1 MSSKLIPTKA
11 DKEIQ
16 ECIDKNRS
24 FSVISGA
31 GSGKTQSLL
40 TALSYIR
47 DSKGGDLRK
56 NDRKILCITYTNRAV
71 NVIFSR
77 LNFDEI
83 FYVSTLHSFLW
94 TVIKRFS
101 NDIRKTLIDH
111 HIPTQI
117 AKKQEDDNGG
127 NSKTAVAARQKIVS
141 LHEDMISL
149 QKVPGFSYSE
159 NSTFSN
165 YSEGQL
171 SHADIIAIAGHLI
184 TNNVILQKIMGQKY
198 PYVFVDEAQD
208 TFPEIVTALNT
219 LCSGS
224 DLPIVGYFGDPV
236 QQIYDKRAG
245 DFTGPEGFK
254 LIKKEENFRCSKTVV
269 NLLNAF
275 RKDIQQVPAGDAS
288 KLEGSVEIRLVAAE
302 QPEGPRK
309 RYTDDQIERASAKF
323 NDILKI
329 WGLHENEQTKYLF
342 LVRQMIAKRLG
353 FETLQKLFTGLYAS
367 TRAQEDYE
375 SGEHFLLKPFIK
387 VISPLLI
394 AHRTNNQK
402 EVLDILRKSSPTF
415 NPKGKNAS
423 NSLRKMR
430 DLANSLIEEL
440 SEKWESHNLQ
450 EILLFCQDNEII
462 EVSERLYRH
471 LERSPRDEDYNKDLH
486 ETDKEDWLVDE
497 FFKMHTNEIEPYAAF
512 INDNTPYSTQHGVKG
527 EEYKNV
533 VVVYD
538 DVEAAWN
545 LYSFT
550 KMLVPEIAGDPTE
563 GQLDRSIRLAYVS
576 FSRAVE
582 NLRILLFT
590 PNPQDTKRILVNKS
604 LFEEGQIIIDSFE

>member
-1 MSSKLIPTKA
+1 MISNLIPTKA
-11 DKEIQ
+11 DTEIK
-16 ECIDKNRS
+16 ECIDENHS

-47 DSKGGDLRK
+47 DSKADELRK
-56 NDRKILCITYTNRAV
+56 KDQKILCITYTNRAV
-71 NVIFSR
+71 GVIFSR

-83 FYVSTLHSFLW
+83 FYISTLHSFLW
-94 TVIKRFS
+94 TVINRFS
-101 NDIRKTLIDH
+101 TDIRKTLIDN
-111 HIPTQI
+111 HIPAQI
-117 AKKQEDDNGG
+117 AKKQKDDNGG
-127 NSKTAVAARQKIVS
+127 NSKKAVAAREKIA
-141 LHEDMISL
+141 SL
-149 QKVPGFSYSE
+149 QEEIKLLQEVSDFSYSD

-171 SHADIIAIAGHLI
+171 SHDDIIAIAGHLI
-184 TNNVILQKIMGQKY
+184 TNNAILQKIMAQKY

-224 DLPIVGYFGDPV
+224 NLPIVGYFGDPV

-245 DFTGPEGFK
+245 DFSGPEGFK
-254 LIKKEENFRCSKTVV
+254 LIKKEENFRCSKAVV

-275 RKDIQQVPAGDAS
+275 RTDIQQVSAGEVS

-309 RYTDDQIERASAKF
+309 RYTEEQIDRVSSKF
-323 NDILKI
+323 NETLKI
-329 WGLHENEQTKYLF
+329 WGLHENEETKYLF

-375 SGEHFLLKPFIK
+375 SGDHFLLKPFIK

-394 AHRTNNQK
+394 AYKANNQK
-402 EVLDILRKSSPTF
+402 EVLDTLRNSSPTF
-415 NPKGKNAS
+415 NPKGKNATK
-423 NSLRKMR
+423 SLRKMR
-430 DLANSLIEEL
+430 DLAKSLIEEL
-440 SEKWESHNLQ
+440 LEKWSKNTLQ
-450 EILLFCQDNEII
+450 EILLFCQENEII
-462 EVSERLYRH
+462 EVSERLAQH
-471 LERSPRDEDYNKDLH
+471 LERSPRNEEYNKDLH
-486 ETDKEDWLVDE
+486 EIDKEDWLVDD
-497 FFKMHTNEIEPYAAF
+497 FFKMRSDEIESYVEF
-512 INDNTPYSTQHGVKG
+512 INEHTPYSTQHGVKG

-538 DVEAAWN
+538 DIEAAWN

-550 KMLVPEIAGDPTE
+550 KMLVPEIAGNPTE
-563 GQLDRSIRLAYVS
+563 GQLDRSTRLAYVS
-576 FSRAVE
+576 FSRAIE

-590 PNPQDTKRILVNKS
+590 ADPEGTKNILIEKS
-604 LFEEGQIIIDSFE
+604 LFHEDQVILS

>member
-1 MSSKLIPTKA
+1 MSPNLIPTKA
-11 DKEIQ
+11 DTEIK
-16 ECIDKNRS
+16 ECIDENRS

-47 DSKGGDLRK
+47 DSKAGELRK
-56 NDRKILCITYTNRAV
+56 KDQKILCITYTNRAV
-71 NVIFSR
+71 GVISSR
-77 LNFDEI
+77 LSFDEI

-94 TVIKRFS
+94 TVINRFS
-101 NDIRKTLIDH
+101 TDIRKTLIDH
-111 HIPTQI
+111 HIPAQI

-127 NSKTAVAARQKIVS
+127 NSKKAVAAREKIAS
-141 LHEDMISL
+141 LKEDIKSL
-149 QKVPGFSYSE
+149 QEVSNFYYSD

-171 SHADIIAIAGHLI
+171 SHDDIIAIAGHLI
-184 TNNVILQKIMGQKY
+184 TNNAILQKIMVQKY

-208 TFPEIVTALNT
+208 TFAEIVTALNT

-224 DLPIVGYFGDPV
+224 SLPIVGYFGDPV

-245 DFTGPEGFK
+245 NFSGPEGFK
-254 LIKKEENFRCSKTVV
+254 LIKKEENFRCSKAVV

-275 RKDIQQVPAGDAS
+275 RTDIQQVSAGEAS
-288 KLEGSVEIRLVAAE
+288 KLEGSVEIRLIAAE

-309 RYTDDQIERASAKF
+309 RYTDEQIERASTKF

-329 WGLHENEQTKYLF
+329 WGLHENEETKYLF

-375 SGEHFLLKPFIK
+375 SGDHFLLKPFIK

-402 EVLDILRKSSPTF
+402 EVLDILRNSSPTF
-415 NPKGKNAS
+415 NPKGKNA
-423 NSLRKMR
+423 NKSLRKMR
-430 DLANSLIEEL
+430 DLAKSLIEEL
-440 SEKWESHNLQ
+440 SGRWSSNTLQ
-450 EILLFCQDNEII
+450 EILLFCQENEII
-462 EVSERLYRH
+462 EVSERLSRH

-486 ETDKEDWLVDE
+486 EIDKEDWLVDE
-497 FFKMHTNEIEPYAAF
+497 FFKMRTDEIEPYADF
-512 INDNTPYSTQHGVKG
+512 INEHTPYSTQHGVKG

-538 DVEAAWN
+538 DIEAAWN

-550 KMLVPEIAGDPTE
+550 KMLVPEIAGSPTE

-590 PNPQDTKRILVNKS
+590 ADPKGTKNILIEKS
-604 LFEEGQIIIDSFE
+604 LFQEDQVIINQ

>member
-1 MSSKLIPTKA
+1 MSPNLIPTKA
-11 DKEIQ
+11 DTQIK
-16 ECIDKNRS
+16 ECIDENRS

-47 DSKGGDLRK
+47 DSKADKLRK
-56 NDRKILCITYTNRAV
+56 KDQKILCITYTNRAV
-71 NVIFSR
+71 GVIFSR

-94 TVIKRFS
+94 TVINRFS
-101 NDIRKTLIDH
+101 TDIRKTLIDH
-111 HIPTQI
+111 HIPAQI

-127 NSKTAVAARQKIVS
+127 NSKKAVSAREKIA
-141 LHEDMISL
+141 SL
-149 QKVPGFSYSE
+149 QEDIKSLQEVSDFSYSD

-171 SHADIIAIAGHLI
+171 SHDDIIAISGHLI
-184 TNNVILQKIMGQKY
+184 TNNVILQKIMAQKY

-224 DLPIVGYFGDPV
+224 NLPIVGYFGDPV

-245 DFTGPEGFK
+245 DFSGPEGFK
-254 LIKKEENFRCSKTVV
+254 LIKKEENFRCSKAVV

-275 RKDIQQVPAGDAS
+275 RTDIQQVSAGEAS

-309 RYTDDQIERASAKF
+309 RYTDEQIERASVKF
-323 NDILKI
+323 NNILKI
-329 WGLHENEQTKYLF
+329 WGLHENEETKYLF

-375 SGEHFLLKPFIK
+375 SGYHFLLKPFIK

-394 AHRTNNQK
+394 AHRINNQK
-402 EVLDILRKSSPTF
+402 EVLDILRNSSPTF
-415 NPKGKNAS
+415 NPKGKNA
-423 NSLRKMR
+423 NKSLRKMR
-430 DLANSLIEEL
+430 DLAKSLIEEL
-440 SEKWESHNLQ
+440 SEKWASHTLR
-450 EILLFCQDNEII
+450 EILLFCQKNEII
-462 EVSERLYRH
+462 EVSERLSRH
-471 LERSPRDEDYNKDLH
+471 LERSPRDEEYNKDLN
-486 ETDKEDWLVDE
+486 EIDKEDWLVDE
-497 FFKMHTNEIEPYAAF
+497 FFKMRTDEIEPYVDF
-512 INDNTPYSTQHGVKG
+512 INEHTPYSTQHGVKG

-538 DVEAAWN
+538 DIEAAWN

-550 KMLVPEIAGDPTE
+550 KMLVPEIAGSPTE

-582 NLRILLFT
+582 NLRIILFT
-590 PNPQDTKRILVNKS
+590 ADPEGTKNILIEKS
-604 LFEEGQIIIDSFE
+604 LFRKDQVIIN

>member
-1 MSSKLIPTKA
+1 MSPNLIPTKA
-11 DKEIQ
+11 DTEIK
-16 ECIDKNRS
+16 ECIDENRS

-47 DSKGGDLRK
+47 DSKAGELRK
-56 NDRKILCITYTNRAV
+56 KDQKILCITYTNRAV
-71 NVIFSR
+71 GVISSR

-94 TVIKRFS
+94 TVINRFTT
-101 NDIRKTLIDH
+101 DIRKILIDY
-111 HIPTQI
+111 HIPSQI

-127 NSKTAVAARQKIVS
+127 SSKKAIAAREKIAALQEDIES
-141 LHEDMISL
+141 LHEVSD
-149 QKVPGFSYSE
+149 FSYSD

-171 SHADIIAIAGHLI
+171 NHDDIIAISGHLI
-184 TNNVILQKIMGQKY
+184 TNNAILQKIMAQKY

-219 LCSGS
+219 LCSGG
-224 DLPIVGYFGDPV
+224 DLPIVGYFGDPF

-254 LIKKEENFRCSKTVV
+254 LIKKEENFRCSKAVV
-269 NLLNAF
+269 DLLNAF
-275 RKDIQQVPAGDAS
+275 RKDIQQKPAGKAKDVV
-288 KLEGSVEIRLVAAE
+288 GSVEIRLVATE

-309 RYTDDQIERASAKF
+309 RYTDEQIERVSAKF
-323 NDILKI
+323 NDILKV
-329 WGLHENEQTKYLF
+329 WDLHEDEETKYLF

-353 FETLQKLFTGLYAS
+353 FETLQKLFTGIYAS

-375 SGEHFLLKPFIK
+375 SGDYFLLKPFIK
-387 VISPLLI
+387 VISPLLV

-402 EVLDILRKSSPTF
+402 KVLDILRNSSPTF
-415 NPKGKNAS
+415 NPKGKNA
-423 NSLRKMR
+423 NKSLQKMR
-430 DLANSLIEEL
+430 DLAKSLTEEL
-440 SEKWESHNLQ
+440 SEKWSKNTLQ
-450 EILLFCQDNEII
+450 EILLFCQENEII
-462 EVSERLYRH
+462 EVSERLSRH
-471 LERSPRDEDYNKDLH
+471 LERSPRDEEYNKDLH
-486 ETDKEDWLVDE
+486 EIDKEDWLVDE
-497 FFKMHTNEIEPYAAF
+497 FFKMRNCEIEPYVDF
-512 INDNTPYSTQHGVKG
+512 INENTPYSTQHGVKG

-538 DVEAAWN
+538 DIEAAWN

-550 KMLVPEIAGDPTE
+550 KMLVPEIAGSPTE
-563 GQLDRSIRLAYVS
+563 GQLERSIRLAYVS

-582 NLRILLFT
+582 NLRILLYT
-590 PNPQDTKRILVNKS
+590 ADPEGTKNILIEKS
-604 LFEEGQIIIDSFE
+604 LFQKDQIIIN

>member
-1 MSSKLIPTKA
+1 MSSNLIPTKA
-11 DKEIQ
+11 DTEIK
-16 ECIDKNRS
+16 ECIDENRS

-47 DSKGGDLRK
+47 DSKADELRK
-56 NDRKILCITYTNRAV
+56 KDQKILCITYTNRAV
-71 NVIFSR
+71 GVIFSR

-94 TVIKRFS
+94 TVINRFS
-101 NDIRKTLIDH
+101 TDIRKTLIDH
-111 HIPTQI
+111 HIPAQI
-117 AKKQEDDNGG
+117 AKKQEDNNGG
-127 NSKTAVAARQKIVS
+127 NSKKAVAAREKIASMQEDIKFLQVVS
-141 LHEDMISL
+141 H
-149 QKVPGFSYSE
+149 FSYSD
-159 NSTFSN
+159 NSTFSK

-171 SHADIIAIAGHLI
+171 SHDDIIAIAGHLI
-184 TNNVILQKIMGQKY
+184 TNNAILQKIMAQKY

-224 DLPIVGYFGDPV
+224 NLPIVGYFGDPV

-245 DFTGPEGFK
+245 DFSGPEGFK
-254 LIKKEENFRCSKTVV
+254 LIKKEENFRCSKAVV

-275 RKDIQQVPAGDAS
+275 RTDIQQVSAGEVS

-309 RYTDDQIERASAKF
+309 RYTDEQIDRVSSKF
-323 NDILKI
+323 NETLKI
-329 WGLHENEQTKYLF
+329 WGLLENEDTKYLF

-375 SGEHFLLKPFIK
+375 SGDHFLLKPFIK

-394 AHRTNNQK
+394 AHKANNQK
-402 EVLDILRKSSPTF
+402 EVLDILRNSSPTF
-415 NPKGKNAS
+415 NPKGKNATK
-423 NSLRKMR
+423 SLRKMR
-430 DLANSLIEEL
+430 DLAKILIEEL
-440 SEKWESHNLQ
+440 FVKWSKNTLQ
-450 EILLFCQDNEII
+450 EILLFCQENEII
-462 EVSERLYRH
+462 EVSERLSQH
-471 LERSPRDEDYNKDLH
+471 LERSPRNEEYNKDLH
-486 ETDKEDWLVDE
+486 EIDKEDWLVDD
-497 FFKMHTNEIEPYAAF
+497 FFKMRTGEIEPYVEF
-512 INDNTPYSTQHGVKG
+512 INEHTPYSTQHGVKG

-538 DVEAAWN
+538 DIEAAWN

-550 KMLVPEIAGDPTE
+550 KMLVPEIAGNPTE
-563 GQLDRSIRLAYVS
+563 GQLDRSTRLAYVS

-590 PNPQDTKRILVNKS
+590 ADPVGTKSILIEKS
-604 LFEEGQIIIDSFE
+604 LFHEDQVIIS

>member
-1 MSSKLIPTKA
+1 MKPRLIPTRA
-11 DKEIQ
+11 DTEIK
-16 ECIDKNRS
+16 ECIDENRS

-47 DSKGGDLRK
+47 DSKAVVLRK
-56 NDRKILCITYTNRAV
+56 NDQKILCITYTNRAV
-71 NVIFSR
+71 DVIFSR
-77 LNFDEI
+77 LNFDDT

-94 TVIKRFS
+94 AVIKRFS
-101 NDIRKTLIDH
+101 TDIRKTLIDH

-117 AKKQEDDNGG
+117 EKKQEDDNGG
-127 NSKTAVAARQKIVS
+127 SSKKAVAAREKIAS
-141 LHEDMISL
+141 LQEDIISL
-149 QKVPGFSYSE
+149 QDVKNFSYSE

-171 SHADIIAIAGHLI
+171 SHDDIIAISGHLI
-184 TNNVILQKIMGQKY
+184 TNNKILQKILAQKY
-198 PYVFVDEAQD
+198 PYIFVDEAQD

-219 LCSGS
+219 LCSGNG
-224 DLPIVGYFGDPV
+224 LPIIGYFGDPV

-245 DFTGPEGFK
+245 DFSGPEGFK
-254 LIKKEENFRCSKTVV
+254 LIKKEENFRCSKAVI

-275 RKDIQQVPAGDAS
+275 RKDIQQVPAGNAS
-288 KLEGSVEIRLVAAE
+288 QIEGSVEIRLVAAE

-309 RYTDDQIERASAKF
+309 RYTDEQIDRASNKF
-323 NDILKI
+323 NDALKI
-329 WGLHENEQTKYLF
+329 WGLHENEETKYLF
-342 LVRQMIAKRLG
+342 LVRQMIAKRLE
-353 FETLQKLFTGLYAS
+353 FEAFQKLFTGPYAS

-387 VISPLLI
+387 VLSPLLI
-394 AHRTNNQK
+394 AHRADSRK
-402 EVLDILRKSSPTF
+402 EVLDILRKSCPTF
-415 NPKGKNAS
+415 NPKGRNARKT
-423 NSLRKMR
+423 LREMR
-430 DLANSLIEEL
+430 DLAKSLVEEL
-440 SEKWESHNLQ
+440 SERWTSQ
-450 EILLFCQDNEII
+450 SIREILLFCQSNEII
-462 EVSERLYRH
+462 EVSERLSRH
-471 LERSPRDEDYNKDLH
+471 LERSPRTEDYDNDLH
-486 ETDKEDWLVDE
+486 AIDKEDWLVDE
-497 FFKMHTNEIEPYAAF
+497 FFNIYSDAIEPYAAF

-538 DVEAAWN
+538 DIEAAWN

-550 KMLVPEIAGDPTE
+550 KMLVPELSGNPTE
-563 GQLDRSIRLAYVS
+563 GQLDRSTRLAYVS

-590 PNPQDTKRILVNKS
+590 PDPKGTKSILIEKS
-604 LFEEGQIIIDSFE
+604 LFQEDQVVIES

>member
-1 MSSKLIPTKA
+1 MSPNLIPTKA
-11 DKEIQ
+11 DTEIK
-16 ECIDKNRS
+16 ECIDENRS

-40 TALSYIR
+40 SALSYIR
-47 DSKGGDLRK
+47 DSKAGELRK
-56 NDRKILCITYTNRAV
+56 KDQKILCITYTNRSV
-71 NVIFSR
+71 GVISSR

-101 NDIRKTLIDH
+101 TDIRKTLIDH
-111 HIPTQI
+111 HIPAQI

-127 NSKTAVAARQKIVS
+127 NSKKAVAAREKVAS
-141 LHEDMISL
+141 LKEDVKSL
-149 QKVPGFSYSE
+149 QEVSDFYYSD

-171 SHADIIAIAGHLI
+171 SHDDIIAIAGHLI
-184 TNNVILQKIMGQKY
+184 TNNAILQKIMAQKY

-224 DLPIVGYFGDPV
+224 SLPIVGYFGDPV

-245 DFTGPEGFK
+245 DFSGPEGFK
-254 LIKKEENFRCSKTVV
+254 LIKKEENFRCSKAVV

-275 RKDIQQVPAGDAS
+275 RTDIQQVSAGEAS

-309 RYTDDQIERASAKF
+309 RYTDEQIERASIKF

-329 WGLHENEQTKYLF
+329 WGIHENEETKYLF
-342 LVRQMIAKRLG
+342 LVRQMIARRLG

-375 SGEHFLLKPFIK
+375 SGDHFLLKPFIK

-394 AHRTNNQK
+394 AHRANNQK
-402 EVLDILRKSSPTF
+402 EVLDILRNSSPTF
-415 NPKGKNAS
+415 NPKGKNA
-423 NSLRKMR
+423 NISLRKMR
-430 DLANSLIEEL
+430 DLAKSLIEEL
-440 SEKWESHNLQ
+440 SEKWSSNTLQ
-450 EILLFCQDNEII
+450 EILLFCQENEII
-462 EVSERLYRH
+462 EVSERLSRH
-471 LERSPRDEDYNKDLH
+471 LERSPRDEDYSKDLH
-486 ETDKEDWLVDE
+486 EIDKEDWLADE
-497 FFKMHTNEIEPYAAF
+497 FFKMHTDEIEPYTDF
-512 INDNTPYSTQHGVKG
+512 INENTPYSTQHGVKG

-538 DVEAAWN
+538 DIEAAWN

-550 KMLVPEIAGDPTE
+550 KMLVPEIAGSPTE

-590 PNPQDTKRILVNKS
+590 ADPEGTKNILIEKS
-604 LFEEGQIIIDSFE
+604 LFQQDQVIIN

>member
-1 MSSKLIPTKA
+1 MKPRLIPTMA
-11 DKEIQ
+11 DTEIK
-16 ECIDKNRS
+16 ECIDENRS

-47 DSKGGDLRK
+47 DSKAGVFRK
-56 NDRKILCITYTNRAV
+56 NDQKILCITYTNRAV

-77 LNFDEI
+77 LNFDDI

-101 NDIRKTLIDH
+101 TDIRKTLIDH

-117 AKKQEDDNGG
+117 ARKQEDDNGG
-127 NSKTAVAARQKIVS
+127 NSKKAVVAREKITS
-141 LHEDMISL
+141 LQEDIISL
-149 QKVPGFSYSE
+149 QDAKNFSYSE

-171 SHADIIAIAGHLI
+171 SHDDIIAIAGHLI
-184 TNNVILQKIMGQKY
+184 TNNVILQKILTQKY
-198 PYVFVDEAQD
+198 PYIFVDEAQD
-208 TFPEIVTALNT
+208 TFSEIVTALNT

-224 DLPIVGYFGDPV
+224 GLPIVGYFGDPV

-245 DFTGPEGFK
+245 DFSGPEGFK
-254 LIKKEENFRCSKTVV
+254 LIKKEENFRCSKAVI

-275 RKDIQQVPAGDAS
+275 RKDIQQVPAGKA
-288 KLEGSVEIRLVAAE
+288 LQIEGSVEIRLVAAE

-309 RYTDDQIERASAKF
+309 RYTDEQIDRASDKF
-323 NDILKI
+323 NDALKI
-329 WGLHENEQTKYLF
+329 WGFQENEETKYLF

-353 FETLQKLFTGLYAS
+353 FETLQKLFTGPYAS

-375 SGEHFLLKPFIK
+375 SGVHFLLKPFIN
-387 VISPLLI
+387 VLSPLLI
-394 AHRTNNQK
+394 AHRTDSRK
-402 EVLDILRKSSPTF
+402 EVLDILRKSCPTF
-415 NPKGKNAS
+415 NPKGRNARKT
-423 NSLRKMR
+423 LREMR
-430 DLANSLIEEL
+430 DLAKSLVEEL
-440 SEKWESHNLQ
+440 SERWTSKSIQ
-450 EILLFCQDNEII
+450 EILLFCQSNEII
-462 EVSERLYRH
+462 NVSERLSRH
-471 LERSPRDEDYNKDLH
+471 LERSPRTEDYDNDLYAI
-486 ETDKEDWLVDE
+486 DKEDWLVDE
-497 FFKMHTNEIEPYAAF
+497 FFNMHLDKIEPYAAF

-538 DVEAAWN
+538 DIEAAWN

-550 KMLVPEIAGDPTE
+550 KMLVPELSGNPTE
-563 GQLDRSIRLAYVS
+563 GQLDRSTRLAYVS

-590 PNPQDTKRILVNKS
+590 PDPKGTKSILIEKS
-604 LFEEGQIIIDSFE
+604 LFQEDQVVIES

>member
-1 MSSKLIPTKA
+1 MSPNLIPTKA
-11 DKEIQ
+11 DTQIKD
-16 ECIDKNRS
+16 CIDENRS

-47 DSKGGDLRK
+47 DSKADELRRK
-56 NDRKILCITYTNRAV
+56 DQKILCITYTKRAV
-71 NVIFSR
+71 GVISSR

-94 TVIKRFS
+94 TVINRFS
-101 NDIRKTLIDH
+101 TDIKKTLIDH
-111 HIPTQI
+111 HIPAQI

-127 NSKTAVAARQKIVS
+127 SSKKAVAAREKIT
-141 LHEDMISL
+141 SL
-149 QKVPGFSYSE
+149 QEEIKALKEVSGFSYSD

-171 SHADIIAIAGHLI
+171 SHDDIIAIAGHLI
-184 TNNVILQKIMGQKY
+184 TNNAILQKIMAQKY

-208 TFPEIVTALNT
+208 TFTEIVTALNT
-219 LCSGS
+219 LCSGNG
-224 DLPIVGYFGDPV
+224 LPIVGYFGDPV

-245 DFTGPEGFK
+245 DFSGPEGFK
-254 LIKKEENFRCSKTVV
+254 LIKKQENFRCSKAVV

-275 RKDIQQVPAGDAS
+275 RTDIQQVSAGEAS
-288 KLEGSVEIRLVAAE
+288 KLEGSVKLRLITAE
-302 QPEGPRK
+302 EPEGPRR
-309 RYTDDQIERASAKF
+309 RYTDEQIERASAKF
-323 NDILKI
+323 NEILKI
-329 WGLHENEQTKYLF
+329 WNLHENEETKYLF

-367 TRAQEDYE
+367 TRAQDDYE
-375 SGEHFLLKPFIK
+375 SGDHFLLKPFIK

-402 EVLDILRKSSPTF
+402 EVLDILRNSSPTF
-415 NPKGKNAS
+415 NPKGKNA
-423 NSLRKMR
+423 NKSLRKMR
-430 DLANSLIEEL
+430 DLAKGLIEEL
-440 SEKWESHNLQ
+440 LEKWSSNTLQ
-450 EILLFCQDNEII
+450 EILLFCQQNEII
-462 EVSERLYRH
+462 EVSERLFRH
-471 LERSPRDEDYNKDLH
+471 LGRSPRDEEYNKDLH
-486 ETDKEDWLVDE
+486 EIDKEDWLVDE
-497 FFKMHTNEIEPYAAF
+497 YFKMRTGEIEPYVDF
-512 INDNTPYSTQHGVKG
+512 INENTPYSTQHGVKG

-538 DVEAAWN
+538 DIEAAWN

-550 KMLVPEIAGDPTE
+550 KMLVPEIAGSPTE
-563 GQLDRSIRLAYVS
+563 GQLDRSTRLAYVS

-590 PNPQDTKRILVNKS
+590 ADPEGTKNILIEKS
-604 LFEEGQIIIDSFE
+604 LFQEDQIIIN

>member
-1 MSSKLIPTKA
+1 MSPKLIPTKA
-11 DKEIQ
+11 DTEIK
-16 ECIDKNRS
+16 ECIDENRS

-47 DSKGGDLRK
+47 DLKAAELRK
-56 NDRKILCITYTNRAV
+56 NDQKILCITYTKRAV
-71 NVIFSR
+71 GVIFSR

-94 TVIKRFS
+94 TVINRFS
-101 NDIRKTLIDH
+101 TDIRKTLIDH
-111 HIPTQI
+111 HIPALI
-117 AKKQEDDNGG
+117 VKKQEDDNGG
-127 NSKTAVAARQKIVS
+127 SSKKAISAREKIAS
-141 LHEDMISL
+141 LQEDIKSL
-149 QKVPGFSYSE
+149 QKVSDFSYSD

-171 SHADIIAIAGHLI
+171 SHDDIIAIAGHLI
-184 TNNVILQKIMGQKY
+184 TNNMILQKIMAQKY

-208 TFPEIVTALNT
+208 TFTEIVMALNT
-219 LCSGS
+219 LCSGNG
-224 DLPIVGYFGDPV
+224 LPIVGYFGDPV

-245 DFTGPEGFK
+245 DFSGPEGFK
-254 LIKKEENFRCSKTVV
+254 LIKKEENFRCSKAVV

-275 RKDIQQVPAGDAS
+275 RTDIQQVSAGEAA

-302 QPEGPRK
+302 QPESPRK
-309 RYTDDQIERASAKF
+309 RYSDEQIERASAKF
-323 NDILKI
+323 SDILKI
-329 WGLHENEQTKYLF
+329 WDLHENDETKYLF

-353 FETLQKLFTGLYAS
+353 FETLQKLFTGVYAS

-375 SGEHFLLKPFIK
+375 SGDHFLLKPFIK

-402 EVLDILRKSSPTF
+402 ELLDILRKSCPTF
-415 NPKGKNAS
+415 YPKGKNA
-423 NSLRKMR
+423 NESLRKMR
-430 DLANSLIEEL
+430 DLAKSLIEEL
-440 SEKWESHNLQ
+440 LEKWSSNTLQ
-450 EILLFCQDNEII
+450 EILLFCQGNEII
-462 EVSERLYRH
+462 EVSERLARH
-471 LERSPRDEDYNKDLH
+471 LERAPRDEEYNQDLH
-486 ETDKEDWLVDE
+486 EIDKEDWLVDE
-497 FFKMHTNEIEPYAAF
+497 FFKMSTDEIEPYVEF
-512 INDNTPYSTQHGVKG
+512 INEHTPYSTQHGVKG

-538 DVEAAWN
+538 DIEAAWN

-550 KMLVPEIAGDPTE
+550 KMLVPEIAGSPTE

-590 PNPQDTKRILVNKS
+590 ADPEGTKNILIEKS
-604 LFEEGQIIIDSFE
+604 LFREDQVIIN

>member
-1 MSSKLIPTKA
+1 MSPNLIPTKA
-11 DKEIQ
+11 DTEIK
-16 ECIDKNRS
+16 ECIDENRS

-47 DSKGGDLRK
+47 DSKAAELRK
-56 NDRKILCITYTNRAV
+56 KDQKILCITYTNRAV
-71 NVIFSR
+71 GVIFSR

-83 FYVSTLHSFLW
+83 FYISTLHRFLW
-94 TVIKRFS
+94 TVINRFS
-101 NDIRKTLIDH
+101 TNIRKTLIDH
-111 HIPTQI
+111 HIPAQI

-127 NSKTAVAARQKIVS
+127 SSKKAINARDKIA
-141 LHEDMISL
+141 SL
-149 QKVPGFSYSE
+149 QEDIKSLQEVSDFSYSD

-171 SHADIIAIAGHLI
+171 SHDDIIAIAGYLI
-184 TNNVILQKIMGQKY
+184 TNNAILQKIMAQKY

-224 DLPIVGYFGDPV
+224 NLPIVGYFGDPF

-245 DFTGPEGFK
+245 DFSRPEGFK
-254 LIKKEENFRCSKTVV
+254 LIKKEENFRCSKAVV

-275 RKDIQQVPAGDAS
+275 RTDIQQVSAGEAS

-309 RYTDDQIERASAKF
+309 RYTDEQIERVSAKF

-329 WGLHENEQTKYLF
+329 WDLHDNEETKYLF

-367 TRAQEDYE
+367 TRAQENYE
-375 SGEHFLLKPFIK
+375 SGDHFLLKPFIK
-387 VISPLLI
+387 VISPLLV
-394 AHRTNNQK
+394 AHKTNNQK
-402 EVLDILRKSSPTF
+402 EVLDILRNSSPTF
-415 NPKGKNAS
+415 NPKGKNA
-423 NSLRKMR
+423 NKSLRKMR
-430 DLANSLIEEL
+430 DLAKSLIEEL
-440 SEKWESHNLQ
+440 SEKWSSNTLQ
-450 EILLFCQDNEII
+450 KILLFCHENEII
-462 EVSERLYRH
+462 EVSERLSRH
-471 LERSPRDEDYNKDLH
+471 LERSPRDEEYNKDIN
-486 ETDKEDWLVDE
+486 EIDKEDWLVDE
-497 FFKMHTNEIEPYAAF
+497 FFKMRTDEIEPYADF
-512 INDNTPYSTQHGVKG
+512 INEHTPYSTQHGVKG

-538 DVEAAWN
+538 DIEAAWD

-550 KMLVPEIAGDPTE
+550 KMLVPEIAGSPTE

-582 NLRILLFT
+582 NLRIILFT
-590 PNPQDTKRILVNKS
+590 ADPEGTKNILIEKS
-604 LFEEGQIIIDSFE
+604 LFREDQVIIN

>member
-1 MSSKLIPTKA
+1 MSPNLILTKA
-11 DKEIQ
+11 DTEIK
-16 ECIDKNRS
+16 ECIDENRS

-47 DSKGGDLRK
+47 DSKARELRK
-56 NDRKILCITYTNRAV
+56 KDQKILCITYTKRAV
-71 NVIFSR
+71 GVISSR

-94 TVIKRFS
+94 TVINRFS
-101 NDIRKTLIDH
+101 TDIKKALIDH
-111 HIPTQI
+111 HIPAQI

-127 NSKTAVAARQKIVS
+127 NSKKAVTARQKIAALQEDIKS
-141 LHEDMISL
+141 LHEVSD
-149 QKVPGFSYSE
+149 FSYSD
-159 NSTFSN
+159 NSTFNN

-171 SHADIIAIAGHLI
+171 SHDDIIAIAGHLI
-184 TNNVILQKIMGQKY
+184 TNNAILQKIMAQKY

-208 TFPEIVTALNT
+208 TFTEIVTALNT

-245 DFTGPEGFK
+245 DFSGPEGFK
-254 LIKKEENFRCSKTVV
+254 LIKKEENFRCSKAVV

-275 RKDIQQVPAGDAS
+275 RTDIQQVSAGKAS

-309 RYTDDQIERASAKF
+309 RYTDEQIERASAKF

-329 WGLHENEQTKYLF
+329 WDLHENEETKYLF

-375 SGEHFLLKPFIK
+375 SGDHFLLKLFIK
-387 VISPLLI
+387 VISPLLV

-402 EVLDILRKSSPTF
+402 EVLDILRNSSPTF
-415 NPKGKNAS
+415 NPKGKNA
-423 NSLRKMR
+423 NKSLRKMR
-430 DLANSLIEEL
+430 DLAKSLIEEL
-440 SEKWESHNLQ
+440 SEKWSSNTLK
-450 EILLFCQDNEII
+450 EILLFCQENEII
-462 EVSERLYRH
+462 KVSERLFWH
-471 LERSPRDEDYNKDLH
+471 LERSPRDEEYNKDLH
-486 ETDKEDWLVDE
+486 EIDKEDWLVDE
-497 FFKMHTNEIEPYAAF
+497 FFKMHTDQIEPYAEF
-512 INDNTPYSTQHGVKG
+512 INEHTPYSTQHGVKG

-538 DVEAAWN
+538 DIEAAWN

-550 KMLVPEIAGDPTE
+550 KMLVPELAGNPTE
-563 GQLDRSIRLAYVS
+563 GQLDRSTRLAYVS
-576 FSRAVE
+576 FSRAIE

-590 PNPQDTKRILVNKS
+590 QNPKDTKSILIEKS
-604 LFEEGQIIIDSFE
+604 LFKEEQIIIEA

>member
-1 MSSKLIPTKA
+1 MSPNLIPTKA
-11 DKEIQ
+11 DTEIK
-16 ECIDKNRS
+16 ECINENRS

-47 DSKGGDLRK
+47 DSKAGELRK
-56 NDRKILCITYTNRAV
+56 KDQKILCITYTNRAV
-71 NVIFSR
+71 GVISSR

-94 TVIKRFS
+94 TVINRFTT
-101 NDIRKTLIDH
+101 DIRKSLIDH
-111 HIPTQI
+111 HIPAQI

-127 NSKTAVAARQKIVS
+127 SSKKAIAAREKIAA
-141 LHEDMISL
+141 LQEDIESL
-149 QKVPGFSYSE
+149 QKVSDFSYSD

-171 SHADIIAIAGHLI
+171 SHDDIIAIAGHLI
-184 TNNVILQKIMGQKY
+184 TNNAILQKIMAQKY

-208 TFPEIVTALNT
+208 TFPEIVTALNA
-219 LCSGS
+219 LCSGN
-224 DLPIVGYFGDPV
+224 DLPIVGYFGDPI

-254 LIKKEENFRCSKTVV
+254 LIKKEENFRCSKAVV
-269 NLLNAF
+269 DLLNAF
-275 RKDIQQVPAGDAS
+275 RKDIQQKPAGKAKDI
-288 KLEGSVEIRLVAAE
+288 EGSVEIRLVATE

-309 RYTDDQIERASAKF
+309 RYTDEQIERVSAKF

-329 WGLHENEQTKYLF
+329 WDLHENEETKYLF

-375 SGEHFLLKPFIK
+375 SGDHFLLKPFIK
-387 VISPLLI
+387 VISPLLV

-402 EVLDILRKSSPTF
+402 EVLNILRNSSPTF
-415 NPKGKNAS
+415 NPKGKNA
-423 NSLRKMR
+423 NKSLQKMR
-430 DLANSLIEEL
+430 DLAKSLIEEL
-440 SEKWESHNLQ
+440 SEKWSNNTLQ
-450 EILLFCQDNEII
+450 EILLFCQENEII
-462 EVSERLYRH
+462 EVSERLSRH
-471 LERSPRDEDYNKDLH
+471 LERSPRGVEYNKDLH
-486 ETDKEDWLVDE
+486 EIDKEDWLVDE
-497 FFKMHTNEIEPYAAF
+497 FFKMRTSEIEPYVDF
-512 INDNTPYSTQHGVKG
+512 INENTPYSTQHGVKG

-538 DVEAAWN
+538 DIEAAWN

-550 KMLVPEIAGDPTE
+550 KMLVPEIAGTPTE

-582 NLRILLFT
+582 NLRILLYT
-590 PNPQDTKRILVNKS
+590 ADPEGTKNILIEKS
-604 LFEEGQIIIDSFE
+604 LFQKDQIIIN

>member
-1 MSSKLIPTKA
+1 MSPKLIPTKA
-11 DKEIQ
+11 DTEIK
-16 ECIDKNRS
+16 ECINENLS

-47 DSKGGDLRK
+47 DSKAGELRK
-56 NDRKILCITYTNRAV
+56 KDQKILCITYTNRAV
-71 NVIFSR
+71 GVIFSR

-83 FYVSTLHSFLW
+83 FYVSTLHRFLW
-94 TVIKRFS
+94 TVINRFS
-101 NDIRKTLIDH
+101 TDIRKTLIDH
-111 HIPTQI
+111 HIPAQI

-127 NSKTAVAARQKIVS
+127 SSKKAVAAREKIA
-141 LHEDMISL
+141 SL
-149 QKVPGFSYSE
+149 QEDIKSLQDVSNFSYSD

-171 SHADIIAIAGHLI
+171 SHDDIIAIAGHLI
-184 TNNVILQKIMGQKY
+184 TNNAILQKIMAQKY

-208 TFPEIVTALNT
+208 TFTEIVTALNT
-219 LCSGS
+219 LCSGN

-245 DFTGPEGFK
+245 DFTKPEGFK
-254 LIKKEENFRCSKTVV
+254 LIKKEENFRCSKAVV

-275 RKDIQQVPAGDAS
+275 RKDIQQVSAGEAS
-288 KLEGSVEIRLVAAE
+288 KLEGSVEIRLVATE

-323 NDILKI
+323 NEILKT
-329 WGLHENEQTKYLF
+329 WNLHENEETKYLF

-375 SGEHFLLKPFIK
+375 SGGHFLIKPFIK

-394 AHRTNNQK
+394 AHRTNYQK
-402 EVLDILRKSSPTF
+402 EILDILRNSSPTF
-415 NPKGKNAS
+415 NPKGKNA
-423 NSLRKMR
+423 NKSLRKMR
-430 DLANSLIEEL
+430 DLAKSLIEEL
-440 SEKWESHNLQ
+440 SEKWTGNTLQ
-450 EILLFCQDNEII
+450 EILLFCQENEII
-462 EVSERLYRH
+462 EVSERLSRH

-486 ETDKEDWLVDE
+486 EIDKEDWLVDE
-497 FFKMHTNEIEPYAAF
+497 FFKMHTDQIEPYADF
-512 INDNTPYSTQHGVKG
+512 INEHTPYSTQHGVKG

-538 DVEAAWN
+538 DIEAAWN

-550 KMLVPEIAGDPTE
+550 KMLVPELAGNPTE
-563 GQLDRSIRLAYVS
+563 GQLDRSTRLAYVS

-590 PNPQDTKRILVNKS
+590 VDPEGTKKILIEKS
-604 LFEEGQIIIDSFE
+604 LFQEDQVIIN

>member
-1 MSSKLIPTKA
+1 MSPNLIPTKA
-11 DKEIQ
+11 DTQIKD
-16 ECIDKNRS
+16 CIDENRS

-47 DSKGGDLRK
+47 DSKADELRK
-56 NDRKILCITYTNRAV
+56 KDQKILCITYTNRAV
-71 NVIFSR
+71 GVIFSR

-83 FYVSTLHSFLW
+83 FFVSTLHSFLW
-94 TVIKRFS
+94 TVINRFS
-101 NDIRKTLIDH
+101 SDIRKTLIDH
-111 HIPTQI
+111 HIPAQI

-127 NSKTAVAARQKIVS
+127 SSKKAVAAREKIT
-141 LHEDMISL
+141 SL
-149 QKVPGFSYSE
+149 QEDIKALKEVSDFSYSD

-171 SHADIIAIAGHLI
+171 SHDDIIAIAGHLI
-184 TNNVILQKIMGQKY
+184 TYNAILQKIMAQKY

-208 TFPEIVTALNT
+208 TFTEIVTALNT
-219 LCSGS
+219 LCSGNG
-224 DLPIVGYFGDPV
+224 LPIVGYFGDPF

-245 DFTGPEGFK
+245 DFSGPEGFK
-254 LIKKEENFRCSKTVV
+254 LIKKEENFRCSKAVV

-275 RKDIQQVPAGDAS
+275 RTDIQQASAGEVS
-288 KLEGSVEIRLVAAE
+288 NLEGSVEIRLVAAE
-302 QPEGPRK
+302 QPEGTRK
-309 RYTDDQIERASAKF
+309 RYTDEQIERASAKF

-329 WGLHENEQTKYLF
+329 WDLHENEETKYLF

-375 SGEHFLLKPFIK
+375 SGDHFLLKPFIK

-402 EVLDILRKSSPTF
+402 EVLDILRNSSPTF
-415 NPKGKNAS
+415 NPKGKNAKK
-423 NSLRKMR
+423 SLRKMR
-430 DLANSLIEEL
+430 DLAKSLIEEL
-440 SEKWESHNLQ
+440 LEKWSCNTLQ
-450 EILLFCQDNEII
+450 DILLFCQKNEII
-462 EVSERLYRH
+462 EVSERLSRH
-471 LERSPRDEDYNKDLH
+471 LERSPRDEEYNKDLH
-486 ETDKEDWLVDE
+486 EIDKEDWIVDE
-497 FFKMHTNEIEPYAAF
+497 FFKMRTGEIEPYVDF
-512 INDNTPYSTQHGVKG
+512 INENTPYSTQHGVKG

-538 DVEAAWN
+538 DIEAAWN

-550 KMLVPEIAGDPTE
+550 KMLVPEIAGNPTE

-590 PNPQDTKRILVNKS
+590 AEPEGTKNILIEKS
-604 LFEEGQIIIDSFE
+604 LFQEDQIIIN

>member
-1 MSSKLIPTKA
+1 MSPNLIPTKA
-11 DKEIQ
+11 DTEIK
-16 ECIDKNRS
+16 ECIDENRS

-47 DSKGGDLRK
+47 DSKAAELRK
-56 NDRKILCITYTNRAV
+56 KDQKILCITYTNRAV
-71 NVIFSR
+71 GVIFSR

-94 TVIKRFS
+94 TIINRFS
-101 NDIRKTLIDH
+101 TDIRKTLIDH
-111 HIPTQI
+111 HVPAQI

-127 NSKTAVAARQKIVS
+127 SSKKAIDARKKIA
-141 LHEDMISL
+141 SL
-149 QKVPGFSYSE
+149 QEDIKSLQEVSDFSYSD

-171 SHADIIAIAGHLI
+171 SHDDIIAIAGHLI
-184 TNNVILQKIMGQKY
+184 TNNAILQKIMAQKY

-208 TFPEIVTALNT
+208 TFPEIVTAINT

-224 DLPIVGYFGDPV
+224 NLPMVGYFGDPV

-245 DFTGPEGFK
+245 DFSGPEGFK
-254 LIKKEENFRCSKTVV
+254 LIKKEENFRCSKAVV

-275 RKDIQQVPAGDAS
+275 RTDIQQVSAGEAS

-302 QPEGPRK
+302 QPEGPRN
-309 RYTDDQIERASAKF
+309 RYTNEQIERVSAKF

-329 WGLHENEQTKYLF
+329 WGLHENEETKYLF

-387 VISPLLI
+387 VISPLLV
-394 AHRTNNQK
+394 AHRTNSQK
-402 EVLDILRKSSPTF
+402 EVLDILRNSSPTF
-415 NPKGKNAS
+415 NPKGKNA
-423 NSLRKMR
+423 NKSLRKMR
-430 DLANSLIEEL
+430 DLAKSLIEEL
-440 SEKWESHNLQ
+440 SEKWSSNTLQ
-450 EILLFCQDNEII
+450 EILLFCQENEII
-462 EVSERLYRH
+462 GVTERLSRH

-486 ETDKEDWLVDE
+486 EIDKEDWLVDE
-497 FFKMHTNEIEPYAAF
+497 FFKMSTDEIEPYAEF
-512 INDNTPYSTQHGVKG
+512 INEHTPYSTQHGVKG

-538 DVEAAWN
+538 DIEAAWN

-550 KMLVPEIAGDPTE
+550 KMLVPEIAGSPTE

-590 PNPQDTKRILVNKS
+590 ANPEGTKNILIEKS
-604 LFEEGQIIIDSFE
+604 LFHEDQVIIS

>member
-1 MSSKLIPTKA
+1 MSPNLIPTKA
-11 DKEIQ
+11 DTQIK
-16 ECIDKNRS
+16 ECIDENRS

-47 DSKGGDLRK
+47 DSKADELRK
-56 NDRKILCITYTNRAV
+56 KDQKILCITYTNRAV
-71 NVIFSR
+71 GVIFSR

-94 TVIKRFS
+94 TVINRFS
-101 NDIRKTLIDH
+101 TDIRKTLIDH
-111 HIPTQI
+111 HIPAQI
-117 AKKQEDDNGG
+117 AKKKEDDNGG
-127 NSKTAVAARQKIVS
+127 NSKKAVSAREKIAF
-141 LHEDMISL
+141 LQEDIKSL
-149 QKVPGFSYSE
+149 QEVSDFSYSD

-171 SHADIIAIAGHLI
+171 SHDDIIAIAGHLI
-184 TNNVILQKIMGQKY
+184 TNNAILQKIMAQKY

-219 LCSGS
+219 LCLGS
-224 DLPIVGYFGDPV
+224 NLPIVGYFGDPV

-245 DFTGPEGFK
+245 DFSGPDGFK
-254 LIKKEENFRCSKTVV
+254 LIKKEENFRCSKAVV

-275 RKDIQQVPAGDAS
+275 RKDIQQVSAGEAS

-302 QPEGPRK
+302 QPKGPRK
-309 RYTDDQIERASAKF
+309 RYTDEQIERATAKF

-329 WGLHENEQTKYLF
+329 WDLHENEETKYLF

-394 AHRTNNQK
+394 AHRANNQK
-402 EVLDILRKSSPTF
+402 EVLDILRNSSPTF
-415 NPKGKNAS
+415 NPRGKNV
-423 NSLRKMR
+423 NKSLRKMR
-430 DLANSLIEEL
+430 DLAKSLIEEL
-440 SEKWESHNLQ
+440 SKKWSSNTLQ
-450 EILLFCQDNEII
+450 EILLFCQENEII
-462 EVSERLYRH
+462 EVSERLSRH

-486 ETDKEDWLVDE
+486 EIDKEDWLVDE
-497 FFKMHTNEIEPYAAF
+497 FFKMHTDEIEPYTDF
-512 INDNTPYSTQHGVKG
+512 INENTPYSTQHGVKG

-538 DVEAAWN
+538 DIEAAWN

-550 KMLVPEIAGDPTE
+550 KMLVPELAGSPTE

-590 PNPQDTKRILVNKS
+590 ADPEGTKNILIEKS
-604 LFEEGQIIIDSFE
+604 LFQEDQVIIN

>member
-1 MSSKLIPTKA
+1 MSPNLIPTKA
-11 DKEIQ
+11 DTEIK
-16 ECIDKNRS
+16 ECIDENRS

-47 DSKGGDLRK
+47 DSRAAELRK
-56 NDRKILCITYTNRAV
+56 KDQKILCITYTNRAV
-71 NVIFSR
+71 GVIFSR

-94 TVIKRFS
+94 TIINRFS
-101 NDIRKTLIDH
+101 TDIRKTLIDH
-111 HIPTQI
+111 HIPAQI

-127 NSKTAVAARQKIVS
+127 SSKKAINAREKIA
-141 LHEDMISL
+141 SL
-149 QKVPGFSYSE
+149 QEDIKSLQEVSNFSYSD

-171 SHADIIAIAGHLI
+171 SHDDIIAIAGHLI
-184 TNNVILQKIMGQKY
+184 TNNAILQKIMVQKY

-208 TFPEIVTALNT
+208 TFPEIVTAINT

-224 DLPIVGYFGDPV
+224 NLPIVGYFGDPV

-245 DFTGPEGFK
+245 NFSGPEGFK
-254 LIKKEENFRCSKTVV
+254 LIKKEENFRCSKAVV

-275 RKDIQQVPAGDAS
+275 RTDIQQVSAGEAS

-302 QPEGPRK
+302 QPGGPRK
-309 RYTDDQIERASAKF
+309 RYTDEQIERVSAKF
-323 NDILKI
+323 IDILKI
-329 WGLHENEQTKYLF
+329 WDLHENEETKYLF

-375 SGEHFLLKPFIK
+375 SGDHFLLKPFIK
-387 VISPLLI
+387 VISPLLV

-402 EVLDILRKSSPTF
+402 EVLDILRNSSPTF
-415 NPKGKNAS
+415 NPKGKNA
-423 NSLRKMR
+423 NKSLRKMR
-430 DLANSLIEEL
+430 DLAKSLIEEL
-440 SEKWESHNLQ
+440 SKKWSSNTLQ
-450 EILLFCQDNEII
+450 AILLFCQEKEII
-462 EVSERLYRH
+462 EVSERLSRH

-486 ETDKEDWLVDE
+486 EIDKEDWLVDE
-497 FFKMHTNEIEPYAAF
+497 FFKMSTDEIEPYAEF
-512 INDNTPYSTQHGVKG
+512 INEHTPYSTQHGVKG

-538 DVEAAWN
+538 DIEAAWN

-550 KMLVPEIAGDPTE
+550 KMLVPEIAGSPTE

-590 PNPQDTKRILVNKS
+590 ANPEGTKNILIEKS
-604 LFEEGQIIIDSFE
+604 LFHEDQVIIN

>member
-1 MSSKLIPTKA
+1 MSPNLIPTKA
-11 DKEIQ
+11 DIEIK
-16 ECIDKNRS
+16 ECIDKHQS

-40 TALSYIR
+40 TALFYIR
-47 DSKGGDLRK
+47 DTKAGELRK
-56 NDRKILCITYTNRAV
+56 KDQKILCITYTNRAV
-71 NVIFSR
+71 DVIFSR

-83 FYVSTLHSFLW
+83 FYVSTIHSFLW
-94 TVIKRFS
+94 SIINRFS
-101 NDIRKTLIDH
+101 TDIRKTLIDH

-117 AKKQEDDNGG
+117 AKKQQDDNGG
-127 NSKTAVAARQKIVS
+127 NSKKAVSARERIA
-141 LHEDMISL
+141 SL
-149 QKVPGFSYSE
+149 QEDITSLQEVSGFSYSE

-171 SHADIIAIAGHLI
+171 SHDDIIAIAGHLI
-184 TNNVILQKIMGQKY
+184 TNNVILQKIMAQKY

-208 TFPEIVTALNT
+208 TFTEIVMALNT
-219 LCSGS
+219 ICSGS

-254 LIKKEENFRCSKTVV
+254 LIKKEENFRCSKAVIK
-269 NLLNAF
+269 LLNSF

-309 RYTDDQIERASAKF
+309 RYTDKQIERASAKF

-329 WGLHENEQTKYLF
+329 WGLHENEETKYLF

-367 TRAQEDYE
+367 TRTQEDYE
-375 SGEHFLLKPFIK
+375 SGDHFLLKPFIK

-402 EVLDILRKSSPTF
+402 EVLDILRNSSPTF
-415 NPKGKNAS
+415 NPKGKNAKE
-423 NSLRKMR
+423 SLRKMR
-430 DLANSLIEEL
+430 DSAKGLIEEL
-440 SEKWESHNLQ
+440 SEKWSNYALR
-450 EILLFCQDNEII
+450 EILLFCQKNEII
-462 EVSERLYRH
+462 EVSERLSRH
-471 LERSPRDEDYNKDLH
+471 LERSPRDEDYNEDLH
-486 ETDKEDWLVDE
+486 EIDKEDWLVDE
-497 FFKMHTNEIEPYAAF
+497 FFKMHTDEIEPYTAF

-538 DVEAAWN
+538 DIEAAWN

-550 KMLVPEIAGDPTE
+550 KMLVPELAGSPTE

-590 PNPQDTKRILVNKS
+590 ADPSGTKNILIEKS
-604 LFEEGQIIIDSFE
+604 LFQEDQVIIN

>member
-1 MSSKLIPTKA
+1 MSSNLIPTKA
-11 DKEIQ
+11 DTEIK

-47 DSKGGDLRK
+47 DSKADELRK
-56 NDRKILCITYTNRAV
+56 KDQKILCITYTNRAV
-71 NVIFSR
+71 GVIFSR

-94 TVIKRFS
+94 TVINRFS
-101 NDIRKTLIDH
+101 TDIRKTLIDH
-111 HIPTQI
+111 HIPAQI

-127 NSKTAVAARQKIVS
+127 NSKKAVAAREKIA
-141 LHEDMISL
+141 SL
-149 QKVPGFSYSE
+149 QEDIKFLQEVSNFSYSD

-171 SHADIIAIAGHLI
+171 SHDDIIAIAGHLI
-184 TNNVILQKIMGQKY
+184 TNNAILQKIMAQKY

-224 DLPIVGYFGDPV
+224 NLPIVGYFGDPV

-245 DFTGPEGFK
+245 DFSGPVGFK
-254 LIKKEENFRCSKTVV
+254 LIKKEENFRCSKAVV

-275 RKDIQQVPAGDAS
+275 RTDIQQVSAGEVS

-302 QPEGPRK
+302 HPEGPRK
-309 RYTDDQIERASAKF
+309 RYTDEQIDRVSSKF
-323 NDILKI
+323 NETLKI
-329 WGLHENEQTKYLF
+329 WGLHENEETKYLF

-375 SGEHFLLKPFIK
+375 SGDHFLLKPFIK

-394 AHRTNNQK
+394 AHKANNQK
-402 EVLDILRKSSPTF
+402 EVLDILRNSSPTF
-415 NPKGKNAS
+415 NPKGKNATK
-423 NSLRKMR
+423 SLRKMR
-430 DLANSLIEEL
+430 DLAKSLIEEL
-440 SEKWESHNLQ
+440 FVKWSKNALQ
-450 EILLFCQDNEII
+450 EILLFCQENEII
-462 EVSERLYRH
+462 DVSERLSQH
-471 LERSPRDEDYNKDLH
+471 LERSPRNEEYNKDLH
-486 ETDKEDWLVDE
+486 EIDKEDWLVDD
-497 FFKMHTNEIEPYAAF
+497 FFKMRTGEIEPYVEF
-512 INDNTPYSTQHGVKG
+512 INEHTPYSTQHGVKG

-538 DVEAAWN
+538 DIEAAWN

-550 KMLVPEIAGDPTE
+550 KMLVPEIAGNPTE
-563 GQLDRSIRLAYVS
+563 GQLDRSTRLAYVS

-590 PNPQDTKRILVNKS
+590 ADPEGTKNILIGKS
-604 LFEEGQIIIDSFE
+604 LFHEDQVIISQ

>member
-1 MSSKLIPTKA
+1 MSPNLIPTKA
-11 DKEIQ
+11 DTKIK
-16 ECIDKNRS
+16 ECIDENRS

-47 DSKGGDLRK
+47 DSKAGELRK
-56 NDRKILCITYTNRAV
+56 KDQKILCITYTNRAV
-71 NVIFSR
+71 GVISSR

-101 NDIRKTLIDH
+101 TDIRKTLIDH
-111 HIPTQI
+111 HIPAQI

-127 NSKTAVAARQKIVS
+127 NSKKAVAAREKIAS
-141 LHEDMISL
+141 LKEDIKSL
-149 QKVPGFSYSE
+149 QEVSDFYYSD

-171 SHADIIAIAGHLI
+171 SHDDIIAIAGHLI
-184 TNNVILQKIMGQKY
+184 TNNAILQKIMAQKY

-224 DLPIVGYFGDPV
+224 SLPIVGYFGDPV

-245 DFTGPEGFK
+245 DFSGPEGFK
-254 LIKKEENFRCSKTVV
+254 LIKKEENFRCSKAVV

-275 RKDIQQVPAGDAS
+275 RTDIQQVSAGKAS

-309 RYTDDQIERASAKF
+309 RYTDEQIERASIKF

-329 WGLHENEQTKYLF
+329 WGIHENEETKYLF
-342 LVRQMIAKRLG
+342 LVRQMIARRLG

-375 SGEHFLLKPFIK
+375 SGDHFLLKPFIK

-402 EVLDILRKSSPTF
+402 EVLDILRNSSPTF
-415 NPKGKNAS
+415 NPKGKNA
-423 NSLRKMR
+423 NKSLRKMR
-430 DLANSLIEEL
+430 DLAKSLIEEL
-440 SEKWESHNLQ
+440 SGRWSSNTLQ
-450 EILLFCQDNEII
+450 EILLFCQENEII
-462 EVSERLYRH
+462 EVSERLSQH

-486 ETDKEDWLVDE
+486 EIDKEDWLVDE
-497 FFKMHTNEIEPYAAF
+497 FFKMRTGEIEPYADF
-512 INDNTPYSTQHGVKG
+512 INEHTPYSTQHGVKG

-538 DVEAAWN
+538 DIEAAWN

-550 KMLVPEIAGDPTE
+550 KMLVPEIAGSPTE

-590 PNPQDTKRILVNKS
+590 ADPKGTKNVLIEKS
-604 LFEEGQIIIDSFE
+604 LFQEDQVIIN

>member
-1 MSSKLIPTKA
+1 MSINLIPTKA
-11 DKEIQ
+11 DTEIK
-16 ECIDKNRS
+16 ECIDENRS

-47 DSKGGDLRK
+47 DSKAGEIRK
-56 NDRKILCITYTNRAV
+56 KDQKILCITYTKRAV
-71 NVIFSR
+71 GVISSR

-94 TVIKRFS
+94 TVINRFS
-101 NDIRKTLIDH
+101 TDIRKTLIDH
-111 HIPTQI
+111 HIPAQI
-117 AKKQEDDNGG
+117 AKKQEDDNGES
-127 NSKTAVAARQKIVS
+127 SKKAVSAREKIAS
-141 LHEDMISL
+141 LKEDIKSL
-149 QKVPGFSYSE
+149 REASDFSYSD

-171 SHADIIAIAGHLI
+171 SHDDIIAIAGHLI
-184 TNNVILQKIMGQKY
+184 ANNAILQKIMAQKY
-198 PYVFVDEAQD
+198 PYIFIDEAQD
-208 TFPEIVTALNT
+208 TFTEIVMALNI
-219 LCSGS
+219 LCSGNG
-224 DLPIVGYFGDPV
+224 LPIVGYFGDPV

-254 LIKKEENFRCSKTVV
+254 LIKKEENFRCSKAVIK
-269 NLLNAF
+269 LLNSF

-288 KLEGSVEIRLVAAE
+288 RLEGSVEIRLVAAE

-309 RYTDDQIERASAKF
+309 RYTDEQIGRVSVKF

-329 WGLHENEQTKYLF
+329 WDLHENKETKYLF

-375 SGEHFLLKPFIK
+375 SGDHFLLKPFIK

-402 EVLDILRKSSPTF
+402 EALDILRNSSPIF
-415 NPKGKNAS
+415 NPKGKNA
-423 NSLRKMR
+423 NKSLRKMR
-430 DLANSLIEEL
+430 DLAKSLIEEL
-440 SEKWESHNLQ
+440 SEKWSSHALR
-450 EILLFCQDNEII
+450 EILLFCQENEII
-462 EVSERLYRH
+462 EISERLSRH
-471 LERSPRDEDYNKDLH
+471 LERSPRDEDYDKDLH
-486 ETDKEDWLVDE
+486 EIDKEDWLVDD
-497 FFKMHTNEIEPYAAF
+497 FFKMHTDEIEPYAAF

-538 DVEAAWN
+538 DIEAAWN

-550 KMLVPEIAGDPTE
+550 KMLVPELAGSPTE

-590 PNPQDTKRILVNKS
+590 ADPKGTKNILIEKS
-604 LFEEGQIIIDSFE
+604 LFQEDQVIIN

>member
-1 MSSKLIPTKA
+1 MKPRLIPTRA
-11 DKEIQ
+11 DTEIK
-16 ECIDKNRS
+16 ECIDENRS

-47 DSKGGDLRK
+47 DSKAVVLRK
-56 NDRKILCITYTNRAV
+56 NDQKILCITYTNRAV
-71 NVIFSR
+71 DVIFSR
-77 LNFDEI
+77 LNFDDT

-94 TVIKRFS
+94 TDIKRFS
-101 NDIRKTLIDH
+101 TDIRKTLIDH
-111 HIPTQI
+111 HIPAQI
-117 AKKQEDDNGG
+117 AKKKEDDNGG
-127 NSKTAVAARQKIVS
+127 SSKKAVAAREKIAS
-141 LHEDMISL
+141 LQEDIISL
-149 QKVPGFSYSE
+149 QDVKKFSYSE

-171 SHADIIAIAGHLI
+171 SHDDIIAIAGHLI
-184 TNNVILQKIMGQKY
+184 TNNVILQKILVQKY
-198 PYVFVDEAQD
+198 PYIFVDEAQD

-224 DLPIVGYFGDPV
+224 GLPIVGYFGDPV

-245 DFTGPEGFK
+245 DFSGPEGFK
-254 LIKKEENFRCSKTVV
+254 LIKKEENFRCAKAVI
-269 NLLNAF
+269 NPLNAF

-288 KLEGSVEIRLVAAE
+288 QIEGSVEIRLVAAE

-309 RYTDDQIERASAKF
+309 RYTDEQIDRATDKF
-323 NDILKI
+323 NDALKI
-329 WGLHENEQTKYLF
+329 WGLQENEETKYLF

-353 FETLQKLFTGLYAS
+353 FETLQKLFTGPYAS

-375 SGEHFLLKPFIK
+375 SGVHFLLKPFIK
-387 VISPLLI
+387 VLSPLLI
-394 AHRTNNQK
+394 SHRADSRK
-402 EVLDILRKSSPTF
+402 EVLDILRKACPTF
-415 NPKGKNAS
+415 NPKGRNARKT
-423 NSLRKMR
+423 LREMR
-430 DLANSLIEEL
+430 DLAKSLVEEL
-440 SEKWESHNLQ
+440 SERWTSQ
-450 EILLFCQDNEII
+450 SIREILLFCQSNEII
-462 EVSERLYRH
+462 EISERLSRH
-471 LERSPRDEDYNKDLH
+471 LERSARTEDYDNDLH
-486 ETDKEDWLVDE
+486 AIDKEDWLVDE
-497 FFKMHTNEIEPYAAF
+497 FFDIYSDEIEPYAAF

-538 DVEAAWN
+538 DIEAAWK

-550 KMLVPEIAGDPTE
+550 KMLVPELSGNPTE
-563 GQLDRSIRLAYVS
+563 GQLDRSTRLAYVS

-590 PNPQDTKRILVNKS
+590 PDPKSTKSILIEKS
-604 LFEEGQIIIDSFE
+604 LFQEDQVVIES

>member
-1 MSSKLIPTKA
+1 MSPNLIPTKA
-11 DKEIQ
+11 DREIK
-16 ECIDKNRS
+16 ECIDENRS

-40 TALSYIR
+40 TALFYIR
-47 DSKGGDLRK
+47 DSKAAELRK
-56 NDRKILCITYTNRAV
+56 KDQKILCITYTNRAV
-71 NVIFSR
+71 GVIFSR
-77 LNFDEI
+77 LNFDDV
-83 FYVSTLHSFLW
+83 FYISTLHSFLW
-94 TVIKRFS
+94 TVINRFS
-101 NDIRKTLIDH
+101 TDIRKTLIYH
-111 HIPTQI
+111 HIPAQI
-117 AKKQEDDNGG
+117 AKKRKDDNGG
-127 NSKTAVAARQKIVS
+127 SSKKAISAREKIA
-141 LHEDMISL
+141 SL
-149 QKVPGFSYSE
+149 QEDIKSLQEVSNFSYSD

-171 SHADIIAIAGHLI
+171 SHDDIIAIAGHLI
-184 TNNVILQKIMGQKY
+184 KNDMVLQKIMAQKY

-208 TFPEIVTALNT
+208 TFTEIVMALNT
-219 LCSGS
+219 LCSGNG
-224 DLPIVGYFGDPV
+224 LPIVGYFGDPV

-245 DFTGPEGFK
+245 DFAGPEGFK
-254 LIKKEENFRCSKTVV
+254 LIKKEENFRCSKAVV

-275 RKDIQQVPAGDAS
+275 RTDIQQVSSGEAS

-309 RYTDDQIERASAKF
+309 RYTDEQIERASAKF

-329 WGLHENEQTKYLF
+329 WDLHENEETKYLF

-375 SGEHFLLKPFIK
+375 SGDHYLLKPFIN

-394 AHRTNNQK
+394 AHTANNQK
-402 EVLDILRKSSPTF
+402 EVLDILRTSSPTF
-415 NPKGKNAS
+415 NPRGKNA
-423 NSLRKMR
+423 NKSLREMR
-430 DLANSLIEEL
+430 DLAKSLIEEL
-440 SEKWESHNLQ
+440 LDKWSRKNLQ
-450 EILLFCQDNEII
+450 EILLFCQENEIV
-462 EVSERLYRH
+462 EVSERLSRH
-471 LERSPRDEDYNKDLH
+471 LERSPRDEEYNKDLH
-486 ETDKEDWLVDE
+486 EIDKEDWLVDD
-497 FFKMHTNEIEPYAAF
+497 FFQMSTDEIEPYAEF
-512 INDNTPYSTQHGVKG
+512 INEHTPYSTQHGVKG

-538 DVEAAWN
+538 DIEAAWN

-550 KMLVPEIAGDPTE
+550 KMLVPEIAGSPTE

-576 FSRAVE
+576 FSRAIE

-590 PNPQDTKRILVNKS
+590 ADPEGTKNILIGKS
-604 LFEEGQIIIDSFE
+604 LFREDQVIISQ

>member
-1 MSSKLIPTKA
+1 MSPNLIPTKA
-11 DKEIQ
+11 DTQIK
-16 ECIDKNRS
+16 ECIDENRS

-47 DSKGGDLRK
+47 DSKADKLRK
-56 NDRKILCITYTNRAV
+56 KDQKILCITYTNRAV
-71 NVIFSR
+71 GVIFSR

-94 TVIKRFS
+94 TVINRFS
-101 NDIRKTLIDH
+101 TDIRKTLIDH
-111 HIPTQI
+111 HIPAQI

-127 NSKTAVAARQKIVS
+127 NSKKAVSAREKIA
-141 LHEDMISL
+141 SL
-149 QKVPGFSYSE
+149 QEDIKSLQEVSDFSYSD

-171 SHADIIAIAGHLI
+171 SHDDIIAIAGHLI
-184 TNNVILQKIMGQKY
+184 TNNVILQKIMAQKY

-224 DLPIVGYFGDPV
+224 NLPIVGYFGDPV

-245 DFTGPEGFK
+245 DFSGPEGFK
-254 LIKKEENFRCSKTVV
+254 LIKKEENFRCSKAVV

-275 RKDIQQVPAGDAS
+275 RTDIQQVSAGEAS

-309 RYTDDQIERASAKF
+309 RYTDEQIERASVKF
-323 NDILKI
+323 NNILKI
-329 WGLHENEQTKYLF
+329 WDLHENEETKYLF

-375 SGEHFLLKPFIK
+375 SGDHFLLKPFIK

-394 AHRTNNQK
+394 AHRINNQK
-402 EVLDILRKSSPTF
+402 EVLDILRNSSPTF
-415 NPKGKNAS
+415 NPKGKNA
-423 NSLRKMR
+423 NKSLRKMR
-430 DLANSLIEEL
+430 DLAKSLIEEL
-440 SEKWESHNLQ
+440 SEKWASHTLR
-450 EILLFCQDNEII
+450 EILLFCQKNEII
-462 EVSERLYRH
+462 EVSERLSRH
-471 LERSPRDEDYNKDLH
+471 LERSPRDEEYNKDLN
-486 ETDKEDWLVDE
+486 EIDKEDWLIDE
-497 FFKMHTNEIEPYAAF
+497 FFKMRTDEIEPYVDF
-512 INDNTPYSTQHGVKG
+512 INEHTPYSTQHGVKG

-538 DVEAAWN
+538 DIEAAWN

-550 KMLVPEIAGDPTE
+550 KMLVPEIAGSPTE

-582 NLRILLFT
+582 NLRIILFT
-590 PNPQDTKRILVNKS
+590 ADPEGTKNILIEKS
-604 LFEEGQIIIDSFE
+604 LFRKDQVIIN